1 MNGSEVKVILCEE
14 LENLKKQIIEQHF
27 AAGQK
32 ASGRTAASL
41 HIEASESE
49 ATLYGR
55 SFFDVLETGRKAGR
69 TPKNFSGDNKAM
81 DVGQRNCS
89 YPDTIQNE

>member
-14 LENLKKQIIEQHF
+14 LESLKKQIIEQHF

-41 HIEASESE
+41 HIEAGLSL
-49 ATLYGR
+49 TCWR
-55 SFFDVLETGRKAGR
+55 QDVRQEEHRR
-69 TPKNFSGDNKAM
+69 TFRLS
-81 DVGQRNCS
+81 
-89 YPDTIQNE
+89 